1 MSLQLTRNFNKNR
14 WVGAFLLAG
23 GLAMFVGGIWYA
35 REAAVFL
42 ETTQKTAGMVLELK
56 RERGVRGMRQDHPI
70 VRFIVSETGREAV
83 FKSKVGLWPSPFEV
97 GEAVEVAYN
106 PDDPQAGRDQ
116 LILDHLV
123 ATAGVDGVR
132 LTLSGGRPADAE
144 MGAEILDPMFCARS
158 ATRLFAYPTAV
169 FRTFADP
176 RVAPI

>member
-106 PDDPQAGRDQ
+106 PDDPKQ
-116 LILDHLV
+116 
-123 ATAGVDGVR
+123 
-132 LTLSGGRPADAE
+132 
-144 MGAEILDPMFCARS
+144 AEINSFWTIWLPPLGLMVFGLLCLGAGLLTPRWARKS
-158 ATRLFAYPTAV
+158 
-169 FRTFADP
+169 
-176 RVAPI
+176 